1 MQFKIG
7 VDVGGTFTD
16 FLLVDEKGKSEIYK
30 VPSTPSD
37 PSIGFMAGIEEMAK
51 TRGVTVKDFLPNV
64 SAIVHG
70 TTITTNAVLTGNYAK
85 TGLLTTKGHRDW
97 LQTRRG
103 LKPSCYDPKEDPPEP
118 IVPRRLRRLA
128 EERIDCEGRMLIP
141 LKEEDVYAA
150 AEVFKKEKVQAV
162 AVCFLFSFLHS
173 THEEKAY
180 EILSKELPEV
190 YVCLSS
196 KVLPQVRV
204 YERGS
209 TTVFNAAVGPV
220 LRGYAKSLVERLAR
234 SNFKGVLLI
243 MQSNGGMMSPEVAMD
258 FAVNTLM
265 SGPAAGPMAGIFF
278 GDIHGCKDLITIDM
292 GGTSFDACLVRNR
305 EPEITTELE
314 VAHFKMASPSIA
326 IETMGAGG
334 GSIAWIDPGGIFR
347 VGPQSAGADPGPAC
361 YDMGGTE
368 PAVTDAD
375 LICGYLNPDYFLG
388 GKKKLSPELAKKA
401 IKEKIADKLGIS
413 LEEAAYGIYRIVNS
427 NMAQGVRLASV
438 NKGYD
443 PRLCLL
449 VTAGGAGPVHACDIA
464 KELEMPIILV
474 PKTSS
479 VFCASGMLIS
489 DLRHDFVRVTHMI
502 LLPEH
507 MDVNLVN
514 SRFKEMRDEANDVLE
529 REGIPPEARKFTYSA
544 DIRYE
549 AQFNEIETPLTLK
562 DGHFTIAEL
571 PSLHKAFNER
581 HDKLYGY
588 SLSGHTRELMS
599 LRLTAWGI
607 VEKPSFAKAPF
618 VGEDASGAIKGRREV
633 YHEGKRLEVPIYSG
647 PNMGNGNKVSGP
659 AIIEEPTTTIWLAP
673 DWQLSCD
680 HYSNYIIFPQGVTLE
695 KSWSQVG
702 GKETDEKEVNHDNE
716 KSKDRSHN
724 GSSV

>member
-1 MQFKIG
+1 MRFKIG

-16 FLLVDEKGKSEIYK
+16 FLLVDEKGESEIYK
-30 VPSTPSD
+30 VASTPPD

-51 TRGVTVKDFLPNV
+51 TRGAAVKDFLSSV
-64 SAIVHG
+64 TSIVHG

-103 LKPSCYDPKEDPPEP
+103 LKPSCYDPKEEPPEP
-118 IVPRRLRRLA
+118 IVSRRLRQTA
-128 EERIDCEGRMLIP
+128 EERIDCEGKVLIP
-141 LKEEDVYAA
+141 LNETEVYAA
-150 AEVFKKEKVQAV
+150 AEVFKKEKVEAV
-162 AVCFLFSFLHS
+162 AVCFLFSFLNPA
-173 THEEKAY
+173 HEEKAY
-180 EILSKELPEV
+180 EILSKELPDV

-196 KVLPQVRV
+196 KVLPQVRI

-220 LRGYAKSLVERLAR
+220 LRSYAKNLVNRLAQ

-243 MQSNGGMMSPEVAMD
+243 MQSNGGMMSPQVAMD

-278 GDIHGCKDLITIDM
+278 GDIHGCQDLITVDM
-292 GGTSFDACLVRNR
+292 GGTSFDSCLVRNR

-314 VAHFKMASPSIA
+314 VARFKMAAPSIA
-326 IETMGAGG
+326 IEAIGAGG
-334 GSIAWIDPGGIFR
+334 GSVAWIDPGGIFR

-361 YDMGGTE
+361 YDMGGAQPT
-368 PAVTDAD
+368 VTDAD
-375 LICGYLNPDYFLG
+375 LTCGYLNPDYFLG
-388 GKKKLSPELAKKA
+388 GKKKLSLTLAQKA
-401 IKEKIADKLGIS
+401 IQETIADKLEIG
-413 LEEAAYGIYRIVNS
+413 LDEAAYGIYRIVNS
-427 NMAQGVRLASV
+427 NMAQGVRVASV

-443 PRLCLL
+443 PRRCLL

-474 PKTSS
+474 PKASS

-502 LLPEH
+502 LLADH
-507 MDVNLVN
+507 MDVSLINM
-514 SRFKEMRDEANDVLE
+514 RFKEMRDEANEVLE
-529 REGIPPEARKFTYSA
+529 REGIPREARKFTYSA

-549 AQFNEIETPLTLK
+549 AQFNEIETPLHLK
-562 DGHFTIAEL
+562 NERFFTAEL

-588 SLSGHTRELMS
+588 SLPGHTQELMS

-607 VEKPSFAKAPF
+607 VEKPSFAKAAF
-618 VGEDASGAIKGRREV
+618 AGEDASAAIKSRREV
-633 YHEGKRLEVPIYSG
+633 YHEGKRFQVPVYAG
-647 PNMGNGNKVSGP
+647 PKTGYGNKISGP
-659 AIIEEPTTTIWLAP
+659 AIIEEPTTTIWLTP

-680 HYSNYIIFPQGVTLE
+680 EYTNYIVFRQGVSLE

-702 GKETDEKEVNHDNE
+702 VKQQA
-716 KSKDRSHN
+716 SRR
-724 GSSV
+724 